1 MAENDGLT
9 VQNRYDFA
17 YAKGFRIGYIESARE
32 SAIILIKEFGKPGKR
47 LVHKIN
53 REVDT
58 RVLRRII
65 PLLVKESVTVE
76 TLEEI
81 YDDLTPYKDEVR

>member
-9 VQNRYDFA
+9 IQDRYDIA
-17 YAKGFRIGYIESARE
+17 YDKGFRIGYIESARE
-32 SAIILIKEFGKPGKR
+32 SAIMLIKECGKPGKR

-58 RVLRRII
+58 RILRRMIFH
-65 PLLVKESVTVE
+65 LVKESVAVE

-81 YDDLTPYKDEVR
+81 YDDLTPYQKEVR